1 MHHLTSNHFF
11 LFYSDDLLVITM
23 SAFWEWVMLSV
34 VLCVCETER
43 LTQSLKEKEEI
54 QAQRERE
61 SVLQTR
67 VDQQ

>member
-1 MHHLTSNHFF
+1 
-11 LFYSDDLLVITM
+11 
-23 SAFWEWVMLSV
+23 MLSV

-61 SVLQTR
+61 CVANQSRPTVTSRVRRCGKLVLQTR
-67 VDQQ
+67 VDLQ

>member
-1 MHHLTSNHFF
+1 
-11 LFYSDDLLVITM
+11 
-23 SAFWEWVMLSV
+23 MLSV

-43 LTQSLKEKEEI
+43 LTQSLKKKEEI